1 MILIKLK
8 DVLNNYDLSIA
19 DLSDGT
25 GIARSTLTPL
35 VNSPDD
41 VKGLKLETIDSICDF
56 LGITIQD
63 LLEFKPESK
72 KYKLNTYWYDEGQ
85 KQVFVL
91 MSKKVGTKERF
102 SLLKVDIGGFSFSD
116 SINDDNTLVLNTRIS
131 FLNKDEVQDVSVN
144 FNNFPTLTSFPKGN
158 IFKDDLI
165 KQTDENIKNTSRIIA
180 KLIKLDLLKSLNVPK
195 NLEVSYININWEF
208 NLKTI
213 NKISYL
219 FDIRNENIEYVENY
233 DVENSFL
240 SLLNIEDM

>member
-8 DVLNNYDLSIA
+8 DVLDNYDLNIA

-63 LLEFKPESK
+63 LLEFKPVSK
-72 KYKLNTYWYDEGQ
+72 KYKLSTYWYDEEQ

-91 MSKKVGTKERF
+91 MSKKVGTKERY

-116 SINDDNTLVLNTRIS
+116 SINDANTLFLNTRIS
-131 FLNKDEVQDVSVN
+131 FLNKDEVQDVIVN
-144 FNNFPTLTSFPKGN
+144 FSNFPTLTSFPKGN

-165 KQTDENIKNTSRIIA
+165 KQTDENIKNTSRIIVN
-180 KLIKLDLLKSLNVPK
+180 LIKLDLLKSLNIPK
-195 NLEVSYININWEF
+195 NLEVSHININWEF

-219 FDIRNENIEYVENY
+219 FDIRNENIEYVENSH
-233 DVENSFL
+233 VENSFL
-240 SLLNIEDM
+240 SLLNIEDL